1 MKYQNLLI
9 PATFLLLLGGQ
20 SQADDLSDA
29 ARALCDSI
37 KTCALEQVASQQELT
52 DEVKQQMTPL
62 LDNMCTSMQSQVA
75 DVPVD
80 HPLYQPAVGCLR
92 SMVSLDCQQM
102 QSAAGIKTPE
112 CQEYHELATKS
123 GSIQ

>member
-1 MKYQNLLI
+1 MKIQEWLVSG
-9 PATFLLLLGGQ
+9 ALLLFIVGH
-20 SQADDLSDA
+20 SHADDLTDA

-62 LDNMCTSMQSQVA
+62 LDNMCSSMHSQVA

-102 QSAAGIKTPE
+102 QSAAGIQTPE

-123 GSIQ
+123 GSVQ